1 MNTYKCM
8 YVIPEERY
16 KILSSTQ
23 SPSTIEDSPL
33 TLTHSPLTLAHSPLT
48 NLRCNICKKL
58 FGSKKSLNAHLR
70 AHKPQAGPDADK
82 PVARTEYPTEERL
95 GVKLKCH
102 ICNKLMKHKRNL
114 TRHLKLHKN
123 SIKLHADKWETL
135 N

>member
-1 MNTYKCM
+1 MSTYKYV

-33 TLTHSPLTLAHSPLT
+33 TLTHSPLTDLQSPFM
-48 NLRCNICKKL
+48 CNICKKV

-82 PVARTEYPTEERL
+82 PIARTEYPTEERL

-123 SIKLHADKWETL
+123 SIKLHADKWQTL